1 MGPSATHLEDE
12 EGVQALMAK
21 WDMVVIGFFQDLQGK
36 DMATFLALAKD
47 ALDMTFG
54 FTDQPQ
60 LFEKF
65 GLTKD
70 TVVLFKKVS

>member
-1 MGPSATHLEDE
+1 
-12 EGVQALMAK
+12 
-21 WDMVVIGFFQDLQGK
+21 
-36 DMATFLALAKD
+36 MATFLALAKD

-70 TVVLFKKVS
+70 TVVLFKKVSWG